1 MKKLKLILPMM
12 AIVFAIGLMFA
23 TSNIEADPNND
34 YVLTSE
40 GVVTIQEIDCGPG
53 DDQCRAQLEEGGT
66 VYDVFDDPSLTMP
79 KEGSGS
85 ITRLY

>member
-1 MKKLKLILPMM
+1 MKNLKLILPMM
-12 AIVFAIGLMFA
+12 AIIFAIGLMFA

-40 GVVTIQEIDCGPG
+40 GVVTIQEIDCGLG
-53 DDQCRAQLEEGGT
+53 DNQCRAQLEEGGP